1 MRLPVVSASVRPTFC
16 LPNPAINTSIV
27 TLTFLREGKPS
38 FDKTFTVAPSTRF
51 TVSTGPGSLVP
62 ELADESFG
70 VKLTANEPIVVE
82 RAMYANA
89 GGQQWGAGTNAT
101 GTRLP

>member
-1 MRLPVVSASVRPTFC
+1 MSRA
-16 LPNPAINTSIV
+16 
-27 TLTFLREGKPS
+27 G
-38 FDKTFTVAPSTRF
+38 
-51 TVSTGPGSLVP
+51 G
-62 ELADESFG
+62 FG
-70 VKLTANEPIVVE
+70 VKLIADEPIVVE